1 MKLVLF
7 DCDGTLVDS
16 QHVILEA
23 MARAFAGAGLAVP
36 PRETVLG
43 IVGLSLTEAMRRI
56 GGEDPAFPA
65 EELAELYRGAFRTL
79 RTEPGFREP
88 LYPGI
93 AEVIATLARRDDV
106 LIGMATG
113 KSQRGAQAVLAH
125 HGLTSHFVTV
135 QTADDDALVGHQF
148 LEGGQPVSVVA
159 PAVVVFAPRCGRR
172 DLVGEAGSPLRPRE
186 RSSLLEHHGLASH
199 FVTVQTA
206 DDAPSKPHPE
216 MVLRAMAE
224 TGAAPLDTIL
234 IGDTSFD
241 MTMARAA
248 GVRAVGVTW
257 GYHARDVLVQS
268 GAERLVDHASSL
280 PVVLDELWMEF
291 A

>member
-1 MKLVLF
+1 VSDATVKLVLF

-23 MARAFAGAGLAVP
+23 MARAFAGAGLAAP
-36 PRETVLG
+36 AREAVLG

-65 EELAELYRGAFRTL
+65 EELADLYRAAFRTL

-93 AEVIATLARRDDV
+93 AELIAALARREDV

-113 KSQRGAQAVLAH
+113 KSQRGARAVLAH
-125 HGLTSHFVTV
+125 HGLTDHFITI
-135 QTADDDALVGHQF
+135 
-148 LEGGQPVSVVA
+148 
-159 PAVVVFAPRCGRR
+159 
-172 DLVGEAGSPLRPRE
+172 
-186 RSSLLEHHGLASH
+186 
-199 FVTVQTA
+199 QTA

-241 MTMARAA
+241 MTMARTA
-248 GVRAVGVTW
+248 GARAVGVTW
-257 GYHARDVLVQS
+257 GYHSRDVLLAS
-268 GAERLVDHASSL
+268 GAERLVEDAGEL
-280 PVVLDELWMEF
+280 PVVLDELWTEF

>member
-23 MARAFAGAGLAVP
+23 MARAFAGAGLVVP
-36 PRETVLG
+36 PREAVLG
-43 IVGLSLTEAMRRI
+43 IVGLSLAEAMRRI

-65 EELAELYRGAFRTL
+65 ELLADLYRDAFRAL
-79 RTEPGFREP
+79 RAEPGFREP

-93 AEVIATLARRDDV
+93 AEMIDRLARREDV

-113 KSQRGAQAVLAH
+113 KSQRGAR
-125 HGLTSHFVTV
+125 
-135 QTADDDALVGHQF
+135 LV
-148 LEGGQPVSVVA
+148 
-159 PAVVVFAPRCGRR
+159 
-172 DLVGEAGSPLRPRE
+172 
-186 RSSLLEHHGLASH
+186 LEHHGLTQR

-224 TGAAPLDTIL
+224 TGAVPRDTIL
-234 IGDTSFD
+234 IGDTGFD
-241 MTMARAA
+241 MAMARAA
-248 GVRAVGVTW
+248 GARAVGVTW
-257 GYHARDVLVQS
+257 GYHSREMLLQA
-268 GAERLVDHASSL
+268 GAERLVEDAATL
-280 PVVLDELWMEF
+280 PMVLDELWLEY